1 MPLDTTVLGIV
12 PEVTPGTYLAPVL
25 STDALV
31 TFGYNIV
38 PIQSEEV
45 RRAIDLG
52 FPGRRPS
59 TKTGVHARHTFSVE
73 LAGAGTATGV
83 PFWAKILRGCLFGVA
98 VPGASSVSIPLAS
111 NGDGG
116 SLSISGW
123 KDQERFR
130 ARMGRGNAV
139 FTFTEKQLP
148 RIDFDLLGLIEGAGP
163 SDASAPGAV
172 TLPTYPNPVEVNLAN
187 TVIQVDSY
195 TLGMREFSLDLG
207 MRTELYSTT
216 GSRAI
221 IFGKD
226 ESGDRRS
233 PSFRLRAEL
242 PGAAAK
248 DYFAPTLAGTPLSFS
263 LVHGITAGNII
274 EMASSRLVFEDIQ
287 LSVESNRIFMDATGG
302 FIASAAN
309 NDFTLVTK

>member
-1 MPLDTTVLGIV
+1 MPLDTTVLGV
-12 PEVTPGTYLAPVL
+12 KVETTPGTYVAPNLA
-25 STDALV
+25 TDALV
-31 TFGYNIV
+31 TFNYNIV

-45 RRAIDLG
+45 RRAVDLG

-59 TKTGVHARHTFSVE
+59 TKTGVHARHSFSVE
-73 LAGAGTATGV
+73 LAGAGAANTQT
-83 PFWAKILRGCLFGVA
+83 FWARILRGCMFGAA
-98 VPGASSVSIPLAS
+98 VPGGSSVSIPLIS
-111 NGDGG
+111 TGDGG
-116 SLSISGW
+116 SLSLSGW
-123 KDQERFR
+123 KENERFR

-148 RIDFDLLGLIEGAGP
+148 RIDFDLLGLIEGAAP
-163 SDASAPGAV
+163 SDASAPGTV
-172 TLPTYPNPVEVNLAN
+172 TLPSYPNPVEVNLSN

-226 ESGDRRS
+226 ETGDRRS
-233 PSFRLRAEL
+233 PSFRLLAEL

-248 DYFAPTLAGTPLSFS
+248 DFFAPTLAGTPLSFS
-263 LVHGITAGNII
+263 LVHGTVAGNII
-274 EMASSRLVFEDIQ
+274 EITSSRLVFEDIQ
-287 LSVESNRIFMDATGG
+287 LQVESNRIFMNATGG
-302 FIASAAN
+302 FISSSAN
-309 NDFTLVTK
+309 NDFALVTK